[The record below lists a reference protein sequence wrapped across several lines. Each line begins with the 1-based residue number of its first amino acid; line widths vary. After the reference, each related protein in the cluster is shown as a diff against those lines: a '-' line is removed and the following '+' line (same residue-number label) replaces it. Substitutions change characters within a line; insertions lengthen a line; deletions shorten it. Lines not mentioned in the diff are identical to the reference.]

1 MMRSARCAS
10 AALLVAFLP
19 ACTSYYYLPAPSV
32 SLAGAHQPIQK
43 SRITLRNGEAFTLSG
58 ARISG
63 DSLRGFVGGGRGKS
77 VALADVTSAGIR
89 QVNPAKT
96 VGLVLGVAAVAASA
110 SLFVLTISAMDEV
123 ISECW
128 GTC

>member
-1 MMRSARCAS
+1 MRVTRFAS
-10 AALLVAFLP
+10 AALLAVFLP

-32 SLAGAHQPIQK
+32 SLQGAHQPIQK
-43 SRITLRNGEAFTLSG
+43 SRITLRSGESFTLSD

-63 DSLRGFVGGGRGKS
+63 DSLRGFVSGGKGKS

-89 QVNPAKT
+89 QVSPAKT
-96 VGLVLGVAAVAASA
+96 VGLVLGVTAVAASA
-110 SLFVLTISAMDEV
+110 SLFVLTISAMNEV
-123 ISECW
+123 ITECW

>member
-1 MMRSARCAS
+1 MRSTRFAS
-10 AALLVAFLP
+10 AVLLAVFIP
-19 ACTSYYYLPAPSV
+19 ACTSYYDLPAPSV
-32 SLAGAHQPIQK
+32 SPPGAHQPIQK
-43 SRITLRNGEAFTLSG
+43 SRITLRSGEAFTLSDAG
-58 ARISG
+58 FSG
-63 DSLRGFVGGGRGKS
+63 DSLRGFLGGGKGKS

-110 SLFVLTISAMDEV
+110 SLFILTISAMDEV
-123 ISECW
+123 ITDCW